1 MDRQRERRFQPNT
14 LFSAPPM
21 QGGDLARIQ
30 ITRVNA
36 RVPMN
41 SAEQRVALLIWIC
54 SICMALLA
62 ASKVCEMLYLACLAI
77 IQALAGE

>member
-1 MDRQRERRFQPNT
+1 MTSYPERRLQPRPLSNALT
-14 LFSAPPM
+14 T
-21 QGGDLARIQ
+21 RIP

-41 SAEQRVALLIWIC
+41 RAEQRVALLIWVC

-62 ASKVCEMLYLACLAI
+62 VSEVCEMVDLALVTLG
-77 IQALAGE
+77 QSLTTR